1 MIFMN
6 IQKNIQNKMEILL
19 LLALLPAI
27 LTGCQQNGGETEEG
41 GNLSCITAI
50 APGEELEENAVLRK
64 PDAAAE
70 PTDYAV
76 ITEAPETDADS
87 PDSGETAVSETS
99 TGNGET
105 RISFVAVGDNIIH
118 SAIME
123 DAANHAGDGE
133 EYDFTYIY
141 DNVCDVI
148 SAADVAFVN
157 QETLLGGKSL
167 GYYGYPNFNGPQEA
181 GDALVDCGF
190 DIVCIATNHMCDM
203 GEAGLAGTIEYWEK
217 QPVTMIGGYK
227 NAEDY
232 ENIRVHEANG
242 VKIALLAYTYD
253 PYLTNG
259 MKLPA
264 SSELITPIYNEEV
277 LRRQVAAAKEAGDIV
292 IVNMHWGKDSSFS
305 VTDEQKKYAQLL
317 ADLGVDVIIGE
328 HPHVLQPMQ
337 WLEGKDGNK
346 TLLTYSIGNFLSTM
360 YNDYFMVG
368 GMLSFDIVK
377 TAEDTTV
384 ENVELIPTVTYY
396 DVNRANL
403 SVYFLDDFT
412 EDLASSHGTN
422 AHGATSLE
430 QLRGYVTKCIPAD
443 FLPES
448 YQ

>member
-1 MIFMN
+1 MN
-6 IQKNIQNKMEILL
+6 MKQIGRILL
-19 LLALLPAI
+19 VISMLFT
-27 LTGCQQNGGETEEG
+27 LTCCQQTTEED
-41 GNLSCITAI
+41 NSRITYVT
-50 APGEELEENAVLRK
+50 APAPAEALEENALLRR
-64 PDAAAE
+64 PDAAAD
-70 PTDYAV
+70 PSVYAAV
-76 ITEAPETDADS
+76 TEAPPAESGAAVTQEETVTKE
-87 PDSGETAVSETS
+87 PQTSGVSE
-99 TGNGET
+99 EA
-105 RISFVAVGDNIIH
+105 RISFVAVGDNILH

-141 DNVCDVI
+141 DYVRDVI
-148 SAADVAFVN
+148 SVADVAFVN

-181 GDALVDCGF
+181 GDALVDAGF

-203 GEAGLAGTIEYWEK
+203 NEAGLLGTIEYWEE
-217 QPVTMIGGYK
+217 QPVTLIGGYR

-232 ENIRVHEANG
+232 ENIRVHEKDG

-253 PYLTNG
+253 PYTTNG
-259 MKLPA
+259 MKLPV

-277 LRRQVAAAKEAGDIV
+277 IRRQVAAAKEVGDIV
-292 IVNMHWGKDSSFS
+292 IVNMHWGEDSKFT
-305 VTDEQKKYAQLL
+305 VNAEQKKYAQLL
-317 ADLGVDVIIGE
+317 ADCGVDVIIGE
-328 HPHVLQPMQ
+328 HPHVLQPME
-337 WLEGKDGNK
+337 WIEGSSGNK

-377 TAEDTTV
+377 DASGTRV
-384 ENVELIPTVTYY
+384 ENALLVPTMTFY

-403 SVYFLDDFT
+403 SIYFLDDFT
-412 EDLASSHGTN
+412 ADLASAHGTN

-430 QLRGYVTKCIPAD
+430 QLRGYVKNAIPAE